1 MKRPFRERLDFDRDS
16 GQVLDESRRYMLMR
30 PEALMGMFRRLND
43 GTRQRA
49 LEALAASVIEMG
61 GDSARAYKAHGGGDV
76 DALLSTVADTA
87 PDLGWGAWSFARG
100 SDSIELTVRNSP
112 FAAGYGSASQPVC
125 HAIAGMAT
133 AVGRMM
139 LDSDDVVARETECVA
154 CGAPA
159 CRFEV
164 RQV

>member
-1 MKRPFRERLDFDRDS
+1 MKPPFRERLDFDGGN

-30 PEALMGMFRRLND
+30 PEALMGMFRRLD
-43 GTRQRA
+43 GENRRNA

-76 DALLSTVADTA
+76 DALLSTVANTA
-87 PDLGWGAWSFARG
+87 PDLGWGVWSFANNSG
-100 SDSIELTVRNSP
+100 DIELTVRNSP
-112 FAAGYGSASQPVC
+112 FAAGYGSAAQPVC

-133 AVGRMM
+133 AVARMV

-159 CRFEV
+159 CRFEARRV
-164 RQV
+164 

>member
-1 MKRPFRERLDFDRDS
+1 MKPPFRERLDFDGGN

-30 PEALMGMFRRLND
+30 PEALMGMFRRLD
-43 GTRQRA
+43 DETRRKA

-61 GDSARAYKAHGGGDV
+61 GDSARAYKAHGSGDA
-76 DALLSTVADTA
+76 DALLATVANTA
-87 PDLGWGAWSFARG
+87 PDLGWGAWSFARNSSG
-100 SDSIELTVRNSP
+100 IDLTVRNSP
-112 FAAGYGSASQPVC
+112 FAAGFGSASQPVC

-133 AVGRMM
+133 AVGRMV
-139 LDSDDVVARETECVA
+139 LDSDDVVAREIECVA

-159 CRFEV
+159 CRFEA